1 MEENK
6 NKLEKIDELLESTSS
21 DKRIKFDINDV
32 ETFEGPKFNET
43 DEEPAPA
50 NVDVVPVKENLEEK
64 FEAAPEENTVELT
77 EETVEEVAEA
87 ESEAPVSNGVQ
98 IIDETSTT
106 FIFEEGPELTVSEIS
121 VDSQIKAPKE
131 KIKFKPVHIVFM
143 VIFGLIALWS
153 IIFTVD
159 HTLAAN
165 GISPVFC
172 KQEAQYED
180 GSASYKGLG
189 YKVQFKFDNNG
200 NLTQKVCPAWQDGP
214 NDIIHAEE

>member
-6 NKLEKIDELLESTSS
+6 NLEKIDELLESTSQ

-32 ETFEGPKFNET
+32 ETFEGPKFDEAEEET
-43 DEEPAPA
+43 VPNTV
-50 NVDVVPVKENLEEK
+50 NVESVKEKLEEK
-64 FEAAPEENTVELT
+64 FEEAP
-77 EETVEEVAEA
+77 EETVEKVAEA
-87 ESEAPVSNGVQ
+87 ETKAEVEAPASQVVQ
-98 IIDETSTT
+98 IVDETSTT
-106 FIFEEGPELTVSEIS
+106 FIFEEGPELTVSELTI
-121 VDSQIKAPKE
+121 DSQVKAPKE
-131 KIKFKPVHIVFM
+131 KIKFKPFQIVLM
-143 VIFGLIALWS
+143 AILGVIALWF
-153 IIFTVD
+153 ILFTVD